1 MVCYPKR
8 KRAQSKCL
16 NFNVLTKMPCNV
28 QPFGQFGSN
37 PDHYKLTYGAVYNIL
52 GERSFGL
59 NYPNDDELKD
69 IGELPRCIDS
79 QAYGVMVNEDWK
91 SCMYLLNLQL
101 PVHLIEL
108 AVKIPTW
115 VFL

>member
-59 NYPNDDELKD
+59 NTGVSYKQL
-69 IGELPRCIDS
+69 IIVQQVAAQLPR
-79 QAYGVMVNEDWK
+79 
-91 SCMYLLNLQL
+91 
-101 PVHLIEL
+101 
-108 AVKIPTW
+108 
-115 VFL
+115 